1 MTYRMRL
8 GVPEM
13 ESLWNTL
20 KQKMADGSA
29 VKSERELY
37 QKLGKTMKLLT
48 ENPRHPGLQSHEIDA
63 LTKRYGMKV
72 WESYLENHTPA
83 AGRVFWVYGPEKG
96 EITIIGLEPHPNDKG
111 NAYRKITLSDL
122 GEISL

>member
-1 MTYRMRL
+1 MIYRIRL

-13 ESLWNTL
+13 EALWKTL

-29 VKSERELY
+29 VKSEKELY
-37 QKLGKTMKLLT
+37 QKLGKTMKLLA

-63 LTKRYGMKV
+63 LTKRYGIKV

-96 EITIIGLEPHPNDKG
+96 DITIIGLEPHPNDKG
-111 NAYRKITLSDL
+111 NAYKKITLSDL
-122 GEISL
+122 GKNSL